1 MAKNTHILVKGYVIF
16 LSKNELKIGIKKE
29 KTMEK
34 IPTMKSISECSEIVG
49 LAKYHVRRL
58 VLQGKVKYVRSGS
71 KYLVNVDS
79 LIEYL
84 NNGETQSETED
95 NNTSKIRKVGA

>member
-1 MAKNTHILVKGYVIF
+1 
-16 LSKNELKIGIKKE
+16 
-29 KTMEK
+29 MEK

-58 VLQGKVKYVRSGS
+58 VLQDKIKYVKAGR
-71 KYLVNVDS
+71 KYLVNLES

-84 NNGETQSETED
+84 NNGETHVKTESE
-95 NNTSKIRKVGA
+95 NSYKIRKVGE

>member
-1 MAKNTHILVKGYVIF
+1 MK
-16 LSKNELKIGIKKE
+16 
-29 KTMEK
+29 K

-84 NNGETQSETED
+84 NNGETQSETEEQD

>member
-1 MAKNTHILVKGYVIF
+1 MK
-16 LSKNELKIGIKKE
+16 
-29 KTMEK
+29 K

-71 KYLVNVDS
+71 KYLV
-79 LIEYL
+79 
-84 NNGETQSETED
+84 
-95 NNTSKIRKVGA
+95 IRTFFRTWTDGVIILGKTCFYIL

>member
-1 MAKNTHILVKGYVIF
+1 
-16 LSKNELKIGIKKE
+16 
-29 KTMEK
+29 MEK

-58 VLQGKVKYVRSGS
+58 VLQGKVRYVRSGS

-84 NNGETQSETED
+84 NNGETQTETEEQD

>member
-1 MAKNTHILVKGYVIF
+1 MLANFKLPIMATINECAKN
-16 LSKNELKIGIKKE
+16 
-29 KTMEK
+29 
-34 IPTMKSISECSEIVG
+34 VG

-71 KYLVNVDS
+71 KYLVNVGS

-84 NNGETQSETED
+84 NNGETEAKTEEQD
-95 NNTSKIRKVGA
+95 NNTNKIRKVEV

>member
-1 MAKNTHILVKGYVIF
+1 
-16 LSKNELKIGIKKE
+16 
-29 KTMEK
+29 MEK

-79 LIEYL
+79 LVEYL
-84 NNGETQSETED
+84 NNGEAQVETEELTE
-95 NNTSKIRKVGA
+95 NASKIRKVGI

>member
-1 MAKNTHILVKGYVIF
+1 
-16 LSKNELKIGIKKE
+16 
-29 KTMEK
+29 MEK

-84 NNGETQSETED
+84 NSGEAQAEVEEQ
-95 NNTSKIRKVGA
+95 NTNKIIKVGI

>member
-1 MAKNTHILVKGYVIF
+1 
-16 LSKNELKIGIKKE
+16 
-29 KTMEK
+29 MEK

-95 NNTSKIRKVGA
+95 NNTSKIKKVGA

>member
-1 MAKNTHILVKGYVIF
+1 
-16 LSKNELKIGIKKE
+16 
-29 KTMEK
+29 MEK

-58 VLQGKVKYVRSGS
+58 VLQGKVRYVRSGS

-84 NNGETQSETED
+84 NNGETQTETEVQD